1 MSMRSEL
8 SNSSDVSTEMPVP
21 RLPLRMSERRLLLL
35 VVDALAV
42 NVSVFVALWL
52 FSIRQS
58 KTFSLGYVLSGLQW
72 FVFLTM
78 VWLLV
83 GYLNDFYDLET
94 AADRQH
100 SLISL
105 VRATVIVFLI
115 YPVIYFF
122 LPPKSQARTPVFF
135 SEVIAFLL
143 LGGWRF
149 LYASILTVPR
159 FQRPVVIVGAGWA
172 GRTIAQA
179 IQDSL
184 RHEYDPLGYVD
195 DDPAKEGGVIAGLP
209 VLGNSGKLMQMVEA
223 NRVSEIIVAITHA
236 IRGELIQALIQCN
249 SRGVQIT
256 PMTRLYE
263 QITGKLA
270 VEHVGTNWFLDLPIS
285 GESSLSPLRLIKR
298 LLDLTVALI
307 ALIVS
312 IPFYP
317 LIALAIYVDN
327 PGPIFYW
334 QERVGQGGKPFR
346 IIKFRSMIARAEEGG
361 EVRWAT
367 QDDLR
372 ITRVGR
378 FLRRT
383 RLDELPQFTNVLRGE
398 MSVIGPRPERPEF
411 IDKLEKQIPFYRM
424 RLQAKPGLTGW
435 AQVQHGYASSVQDS
449 LIKLQYDLYYIK
461 HWSVYLDLLILWKT
475 VWTVLRFRG
484 R

>member
-1 MSMRSEL
+1 ML
-8 SNSSDVSTEMPVP
+8 SG

-42 NVSVFVALWL
+42 NVSVLIALWL

-58 KTFSLGYVLSGLQW
+58 KTFSLEYVLSGLQW
-72 FVFLTM
+72 FLFLTI

-94 AADRQH
+94 AADRQR
-100 SLISL
+100 SIVSL
-105 VRATVIVFLI
+105 VRAAAIVFLI
-115 YPVIYFF
+115 YPIIYFF
-122 LPPKSQARTPVFF
+122 LPARSQARAPVFF
-135 SEVIAFLL
+135 SEVIAFFL
-143 LGGWRF
+143 LGFWRL
-149 LYASILTVPR
+149 LYASIFTVPR

-184 RHEYDPLGYVD
+184 HHEYEPLGYID
-195 DDPAKEGGVIAGLP
+195 NDPAKEGSLIAGLR
-209 VLGNSGKLMQMVEA
+209 VLGNSGTLRQMVEA

-236 IRGELIQALIQCN
+236 IRGELIQALIECN

-285 GESSLSPLRLIKR
+285 GESSLSPQRLLKR
-298 LLDLTVALI
+298 LLDVTLALI
-307 ALIVS
+307 ALIVT

-327 PGPIFYW
+327 AGPIFYW

-346 IIKFRSMIARAEEGG
+346 IIKFRSMIAGAEEAGKA
-361 EVRWAT
+361 RWAT

-383 RLDELPQFTNVLRGE
+383 RLDELPQFINVLRGE
-398 MSVIGPRPERPEF
+398 MGVIGPRPERPEF

-435 AQVQHGYASSVQDS
+435 AQVRYGYASSAQDS

-475 VWTVLRFRG
+475 VWTVLTFSG